1 MGGLLTVEIGTVFWA
16 SLAFI
21 IVLLILRKAAWGP
34 ILKGLREREVTIEES
49 LRQAEKA
56 RQEMTNL
63 KSDNEK
69 MIKEARQERERVM
82 QEARD
87 MGDSIIAE
95 SKAKAKA
102 EGDRL
107 VESAREAIKNEKAS
121 AMNEL
126 KNQVASLSIDIAE
139 KVVRGHL
146 ANDENQ
152 KQLVDSLVKDADLN

>member
-34 ILKGLREREVTIEES
+34 ILKGLREREETIEES

-69 MIKEARQERERVM
+69 MIKEAREERERGR
-82 QEARD
+82 ENRD
-87 MGDSIIAE
+87 KETRMGANGRQGVSRVR
-95 SKAKAKA
+95 SQ
-102 EGDRL
+102 
-107 VESAREAIKNEKAS
+107 SA
-121 AMNEL
+121 
-126 KNQVASLSIDIAE
+126 
-139 KVVRGHL
+139 
-146 ANDENQ
+146 
-152 KQLVDSLVKDADLN
+152 